1 MSEQERQQE
10 RAQDKI
16 LVERDE
22 AGIVTLTLN
31 DPEERN
37 ALGHAFVEELIER
50 LTAIGEDPEA
60 RVCIVRGAEE
70 IFCAGGHKDML
81 MALASGEVAASDI
94 IVSRAMLELPIPS
107 IACVEGHAVGG
118 GLTLALCC
126 DMVLL
131 AEESSYGC
139 SFMNMGFTPGM
150 GTTRLLQ
157 LAVGE
162 YIAAEMMYSGRFV
175 RGAHFANRGL
185 INDVMP
191 RRKLHRR
198 ALKLARSIAE
208 KPRYALELLKHSLSI
223 PKRQLFE
230 EARSTESF
238 MHEICFTKD
247 ETKALI
253 EDYYPKGD

>member
-1 MSEQERQQE
+1 MS
-10 RAQDKI
+10 DNDTI
-16 LVERDE
+16 LVDRDE
-22 AGIVTLTLN
+22 GGIVTLTLN
-31 DPEERN
+31 DPDERN
-37 ALGHAFVEELIER
+37 ALGEVFVEQLIER
-50 LTAIGEDPEA
+50 LAEIGEDSQA
-60 RVCIVRGAEE
+60 RVCVVRGQEE

-94 IVSRAMLELPIPS
+94 MVSRAMLELPIPA
-107 IACVEGHAVGG
+107 IAAVEGHAVGG

-126 DMVLL
+126 DIVLL

-175 RGAHFANRGL
+175 RGSHFTQRGL
-185 INDVMP
+185 INDVLP
-191 RRKLHRR
+191 REKVYRR

-208 KPRYALELLKHSLSI
+208 KPRYALELLKRSLSI

-230 EARSTESF
+230 EARSTESM
-238 MHEICFTKD
+238 MHELCFAKD

-253 EDYYPKGD
+253 EEYYPKT